1 VTASPTSAGA
11 ASNSP
16 RQSLFRLLVVTDHLP
31 NFCLL
36 RFCTLS
42 DLALLYAVGGYT
54 TVTPDVVIGRGVTV
68 SQPARVQSPIDGD
81 HRHKASK
88 SRSEGRKV
96 RVLVV
101 EDDEELAENVAVG
114 LRRADMAVDV
124 SFEGRSALERA
135 LVNSY
140 DVIVLDRD
148 LPLLHGDR
156 VCEELRAN
164 AVRAR
169 ILMLTASG
177 SVDDR
182 VEGLGLGADDY
193 LPKPFAFAE
202 LIARV
207 RALARRAQ
215 PAVGPLLVRGDLV
228 VDSAKH
234 AVERDGRTLELGPK
248 EFAVLQLLLEANG
261 RVVSAEELLERV
273 WDDATDPFTSSVKVT
288 ISRLRAKLGEPPLI
302 ETVSRTGYK
311 I

>member
-1 VTASPTSAGA
+1 M
-11 ASNSP
+11 
-16 RQSLFRLLVVTDHLP
+16 
-31 NFCLL
+31 
-36 RFCTLS
+36 
-42 DLALLYAVGGYT
+42 
-54 TVTPDVVIGRGVTV
+54 
-68 SQPARVQSPIDGD
+68 
-81 HRHKASK
+81 
-88 SRSEGRKV
+88 

-101 EDDEELAENVAVG
+101 EDDEELAENVALG
-114 LRRADMAVDV
+114 LRRADMAADV
-124 SFEGRSALERA
+124 SFDGRSALERA

-148 LPLLHGDR
+148 LPQMHGDR
-156 VCEELRAN
+156 VCEELRKN
-164 AVRAR
+164 EVRAR
-169 ILMLTASG
+169 VLMLTASG

-182 VEGLGLGADDY
+182 VEGLELGADDY

-215 PAVGPLLVRGDLV
+215 PAAGPVLARDDLV

-234 AVERDGRTLELGPK
+234 RVARNGRSLDLGPK

>member
-1 VTASPTSAGA
+1 
-11 ASNSP
+11 
-16 RQSLFRLLVVTDHLP
+16 
-31 NFCLL
+31 
-36 RFCTLS
+36 
-42 DLALLYAVGGYT
+42 
-54 TVTPDVVIGRGVTV
+54 
-68 SQPARVQSPIDGD
+68 
-81 HRHKASK
+81 
-88 SRSEGRKV
+88 V

-101 EDDEELAENVAVG
+101 EDDEELAENIAIG
-114 LRRADMAVDV
+114 LRRADMATDA
-124 SFEGRSALERA
+124 SYDGRTALERA

-148 LPLLHGDR
+148 LPMMHGDR
-156 VCEELRAN
+156 VCAELRKN
-164 AVRAR
+164 EVRAR

-193 LPKPFAFAE
+193 LPKPFAFSE
-202 LIARV
+202 LVARIC
-207 RALARRAQ
+207 ALARRAQ
-215 PAVGPLLVRGDLV
+215 PAVGPLLARGDLI

-234 AVERDGRTLELGPK
+234 LVARNGQALELGPK

-273 WDDATDPFTSSVKVT
+273 WDDATDPFSSSVKVT